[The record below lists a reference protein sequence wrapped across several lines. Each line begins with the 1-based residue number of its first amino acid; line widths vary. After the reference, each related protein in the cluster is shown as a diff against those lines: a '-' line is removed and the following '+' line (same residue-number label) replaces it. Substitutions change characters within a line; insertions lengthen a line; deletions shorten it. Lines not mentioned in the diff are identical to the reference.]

1 MPANSV
7 TSLQCLCNPKPVLG
21 CFHGHGHGHVWHVQ
35 RARPSGV
42 PTESGLLVGGLFCVR
57 LLVVVLL
64 LKWRQ
69 QVRKC
74 SPAPGGEAEAAAWR
88 ALS

>member
-7 TSLQCLCNPKPVLG
+7 TSLQCLCNPKSVLG
-21 CFHGHGHGHVWHVQ
+21 CFHGHGHVWHVQ
-35 RARPSGV
+35 SARPSRV
-42 PTESGLLVGGLFCVR
+42 PAEAGLLVGGLFLVR

-64 LKWRQ
+64 LKWCQ

-74 SPAPGGEAEAAAWR
+74 SPAPGREAEAAAWR